1 MKRTYENEALKVF
14 WDSEKCTHSAICT
27 NGLPGVFN
35 VMKTPWV
42 NINGATAKDIMR
54 VVDACP
60 SGALRY
66 EVAGEPMRQSKDS
79 TPVTVVVSDNG
90 PYIIKGKCRLVA
102 SGGREITSGDKLC
115 LCRCGQSRKMP
126 FCDGT
131 HQQVGFKDPDQSDD
145 AKPDHLHKSDK
156 TQT

>member
-1 MKRTYENEALKVF
+1 MKRTYETDKLRVF

-27 NGLPGVFN
+27 NRLPDVFD

-66 EVAGEPMRQSKDS
+66 EVTSEPACKSKDS
-79 TPVTVVVSDNG
+79 TPVTVVVSDDG
-90 PYIIKGKCRLVA
+90 PYIITGNCKLVTA
-102 SGGREITSGDKLC
+102 NGREITSGDKLC

-131 HQQVGFKDPDQSDD
+131 HRQVGFKDQDRSDGTT
-145 AKPDHLHKSDK
+145 KNLHKFEQS
-156 TQT
+156 QL